1 MNPKKKSSQKELYP
15 VAPLSCFL
23 VSKHHLEG
31 GSAGGPGHR
40 EEEPRGH
47 KGPHD
52 NDWLALLFPVELD
65 FSDFKSERPPPP

>member
-1 MNPKKKSSQKELYP
+1 M
-15 VAPLSCFL
+15 APLSCF
-23 VSKHHLEG
+23 LEG

-52 NDWLALLFPVELD
+52 DDWLALLFPVELD